1 VTHILALLYK
11 PNGRG
16 KHRCWRGFLL
26 DTGIQSIVEQFMCDI
41 FQDNYFLVDPS
52 KLERNA
58 VGNMVYA
65 GLWVQEI
72 PVRVETVDFYKTTF
86 TLPPDEDD
94 DDAR

>member
-1 VTHILALLYK
+1 MKTHILALLQK
-11 PNGRG
+11 PDGRG

-52 KLERNA
+52 KLERNE
-58 VGNMVYA
+58 VGNMVFD

-72 PVRVETVDFYKTTF
+72 PVHVETEGYKNTYII
-86 TLPPDEDD
+86 PPCVEEL
-94 DDAR
+94 